1 MIQVRASGL
10 ERRREE
16 KGKGEGRREGREGRE
31 GGREEEP
38 ATRGTI
44 DSTQFHSSNMANYT
58 TASDIDRHTGG
69 CRGIDCSA
77 RNLGD
82 GRK

>member
-1 MIQVRASGL
+1 M
-10 ERRREE
+10 
-16 KGKGEGRREGREGRE
+16 
-31 GGREEEP
+31 
-38 ATRGTI
+38 I
-44 DSTQFHSSNMANYT
+44 DSTPFHQSNMVSYT

-69 CRGIDCSA
+69 CRGIDCSV